1 MATNALDKK
10 EREFV
15 KDREIQNLNQ
25 NIQNIT
31 KKVLI
36 LHLF

>member
-10 EREFV
+10 EREFI
-15 KDREIQNLNQ
+15 KDKEIQNINQ
-25 NIQNIT
+25 NIQNNT

-36 LHLF
+36 IHLF